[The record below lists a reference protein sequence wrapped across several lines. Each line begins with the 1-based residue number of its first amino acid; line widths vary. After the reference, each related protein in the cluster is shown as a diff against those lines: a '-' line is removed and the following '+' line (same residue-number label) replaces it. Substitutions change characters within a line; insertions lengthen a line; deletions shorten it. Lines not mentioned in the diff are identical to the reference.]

1 MAKLKYVNSN
11 GVSVELGNAAPF
23 LVTAIDGLGSPQ
35 NEIYTQKSPYQ
46 DGVTVTHSSLEPR
59 NIVIEGK
66 IIDSNRKNRQA
77 YRNKLL
83 SVFNPKLDGKLII
96 DLGNVKRQIDCIV
109 EQAPYFSSKAER
121 NYQDFSISL
130 LAPEPFFKDIEGI
143 EIDLVTW
150 IPNLEFDA
158 VEGFSTEQ
166 TPNTWIETVVGSEG
180 FEEFEAGFGVGEA
193 IEFGYRMTRQ
203 IVEMD
208 NIGDVEAPIRVV
220 FRAHGQVERPYIQD
234 VETRKLLRVNR
245 TLQAGDVLEI
255 TTDFGNK
262 NVYLNGEKAHQYLDY
277 LNSTWLQLKP
287 GINLIKYGAE
297 SGVEVLE
304 CRLYYTHRY
313 LGV

>member
-1 MAKLKYVNSN
+1 MAILKYINEN
-11 GVSVELGNAAPF
+11 NEFVELGNAAPF
-23 LVTAIDGLGSPQ
+23 LILTIDGLGSPQ

-46 DGVTVTHSSLEPR
+46 DGVTTTHSSLGPR

-77 YRNKLL
+77 YRDKLL
-83 SVFNPKLDGKLII
+83 SVFNPKLNGKLII
-96 DLGNVKRQIDCIV
+96 DLGDVKRQIDCIV
-109 EQAPYFSSKAER
+109 EQAPYFASNSEQS
-121 NYQDFSISL
+121 YQDFSISL
-130 LAPEPFFKDIEGI
+130 IAPSPFWKDIKESS
-143 EIDLVTW
+143 IDLVTW

-166 TPNTWIETVVGSEG
+166 TPNTWIETAVGSEG
-180 FEEFEAGFGVGEA
+180 FEEFEAGFGVGIA
-193 IEFGYRMTRQ
+193 IEFGYRLTRQ
-203 IVEMD
+203 IVEID

-220 FRAHGQVERPYIQD
+220 FRAHGAVEKPYIQD

-255 TTDFGNK
+255 TTEFGDK
-262 NVYLNGEKAHQYLDY
+262 NVYLNGEKAHHYLDF

-297 SGVEVLE
+297 SGVDMLE
-304 CRLYYTHRY
+304 CRLYYTPRY